1 MDVRVALAQIAVSA
15 DKRANLEKVVAAAER
30 AARESAR
37 LVVFP
42 EASMYPFG
50 KPTDPLAPFAEP
62 LDGPFVSALS
72 RIARDKHMWIL
83 AGIFEK
89 IEDDERVYNTLV
101 LLNNA
106 GELAG
111 SYRKIHLYDAFG
123 YMESNRI
130 AAGDGSTLQFEVD
143 GFRFGAMT
151 CYDLRFP
158 ELARHLVK
166 TGSQALLLPAAW
178 LHGVLKEFHLE
189 TLVRARAIENTVYF
203 GCADQ
208 CGPGLSANSMLV
220 DPMGTTAMALAE
232 AEGVITA
239 TLRVDR
245 LKVAREKN
253 PSLHHTRPDL
263 YARWIEE
270 EDRALLSAL

>member
-1 MDVRVALAQIAVSA
+1 MDVRLALAQIAIST
-15 DKRANLEKVVAAAER
+15 DKGANLEKIVGAAGRAE
-30 AARESAR
+30 RESAR

-50 KPTDPLAPFAEP
+50 KPADPLAPFAEA
-62 LDGPFVSALS
+62 LDGPFVTALS
-72 RIARDKHMWIL
+72 RVARDKHMWLL
-83 AGIFEK
+83 AGMFEK

-101 LLNNA
+101 LLNTA

-111 SYRKIHLYDAFG
+111 TYRKIHLYDAFG

-130 AAGDGSTLQFEVD
+130 AAGDGSILQFEVD

-166 TGSQALLLPAAW
+166 TGSQALVLPAAW

-208 CGPGLSANSMLV
+208 CGPGLSGNTMLI
-220 DPMGTTAMALAE
+220 DPMGTTAMALGE
-232 AEGVITA
+232 GEGVITA
-239 TLRVDR
+239 TLSVDR

-263 YARWIEE
+263 YAAWMED
-270 EDRALLSAL
+270 EDRILLSAL